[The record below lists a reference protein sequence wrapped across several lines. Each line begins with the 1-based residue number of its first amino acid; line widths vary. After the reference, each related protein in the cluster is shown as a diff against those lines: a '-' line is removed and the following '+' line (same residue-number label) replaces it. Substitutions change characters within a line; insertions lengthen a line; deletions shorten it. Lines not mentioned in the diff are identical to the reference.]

1 LQAHHGDAPF
11 FISARQA
18 GDVLGIH
25 FTDASKM
32 MAALVTD
39 GVLQLVSK
47 GVGKVA
53 SRYRFKG
60 IQ

>member
-1 LQAHHGDAPF
+1 
-11 FISARQA
+11 
-18 GDVLGIH
+18 VLGIH

-32 MAALVTD
+32 LAALVRD

-47 GVGKVA
+47 GAGKVA
-53 SRYRFKG
+53 SRYRFRW